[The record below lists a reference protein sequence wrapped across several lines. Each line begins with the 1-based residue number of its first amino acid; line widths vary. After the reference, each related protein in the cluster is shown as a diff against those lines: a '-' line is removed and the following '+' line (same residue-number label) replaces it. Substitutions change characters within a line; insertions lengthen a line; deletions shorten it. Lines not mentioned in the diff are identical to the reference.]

1 MPVHTFLVQPFH
13 IGVAGAVQ
21 VMPGREIV
29 TEIRI
34 AVIHAWLVIVPGR
47 GDMQFPDEPAIISGV
62 GKAFCDQRA
71 VLRQVARPIDIGVD
85 RRRITPCQETGS
97 AGCADGVLAVCV
109 GESDTLAAQAVQV
122 GRINE

>member
-62 GKAFCDQRA
+62 GKAFCDQRCRCSGRLHA
-71 VLRQVARPIDIGVD
+71 PLILALI
-85 RRRITPCQETGS
+85 E
-97 AGCADGVLAVCV
+97 DG
-109 GESDTLAAQAVQV
+109 
-122 GRINE
+122 